1 MSAALKI
8 LHSYKVYR
16 PDVDGGIP
24 FAIATLSKPS
34 RAGVENEILVAR
46 LKGFSRNYAMD
57 GVPVRAVSSFGTVFS
72 TPAAPSYPFALIDR
86 AKSNDI
92 LVHHAPFPIVDLA
105 VPYLAKN
112 KPLIV
117 YWHAE
122 IIGRSFL
129 TKLLSSSIRRT
140 LKRADRIVVADQSTI
155 DGSPFLPP
163 FASKCTIAPYGIDVD
178 SWATCTE
185 EEAIEAARLRQKHPR
200 MILAI
205 GRLVPYK
212 GYDVLLRA
220 LRDIDGHVV
229 IIGEGP
235 LGEDLRRI
243 AAEAGVTDR
252 VTFAGR
258 VSRSN
263 IKAYLHAAKV
273 FAFPSVTRAEAFG
286 IVQLEAMAAGLP
298 IVNTSLTTAVPT
310 IARHEQEGLTVA
322 PHDVHGL
329 AAALSRILDDAPLA
343 RRLGDAG
350 KARVYAE
357 YSQERYVARME
368 DVYQD
373 VVRRRTLNSMQDT
386 TGCR

>member
-1 MSAALKI
+1 MSSPLKI

-24 FAIATLSKPS
+24 FAIATLSKLS
-34 RAGVENEILVAR
+34 RAGVKNEILVAR
-46 LKGFSRNYAMD
+46 LKGLSRKYAMD
-57 GVPVRAVSSFGTVFS
+57 GVPVRAVSSFGTLFS
-72 TPAAPSYPFALIDR
+72 TPAAPTYPFALLSR

-92 LVHHAPFPIVDLA
+92 LVHHAPFPIVDIA
-105 VPYLAKN
+105 VPYLSKC

-122 IIGRSFL
+122 IVGRSFL
-129 TKLLSSSIRRT
+129 MKLLTSAILRT
-140 LKRADRIVVADQSTI
+140 LARADRIVVADQTNI
-155 DGSPFLPP
+155 DGSPFLSS
-163 FASKCTIAPYGIDVD
+163 FARKCAIVPYGIDVD
-178 SWATCTE
+178 HWATCTE
-185 EEAIEAARLRQKHPR
+185 HEAIEAARLRQKHPR

-205 GRLVPYK
+205 GRLVTYK
-212 GYDVLLRA
+212 GFDVLLRA

-235 LGEDLRRI
+235 LGEDLQRI
-243 AAEAGVTDR
+243 AAEAGVADR

-258 VSRSN
+258 MSASN
-263 IKAYLHAAKV
+263 IKAYLHAARV
-273 FAFPSVTRAEAFG
+273 FAFPSITRAEAFG

-298 IVNTSLTTAVPT
+298 IVNTSLTTAVPN
-310 IARHEQEGLTVA
+310 IARHEQEALTVA

-329 AAALSRILDDAPLA
+329 AAALRRILDDAPLA
-343 RRLGDAG
+343 RRLGENG
-350 KARVYAE
+350 KTRVYAE
-357 YSQERYVARME
+357 YSQERYVSRME

-373 VVRRRTLNSMQDT
+373 VVQQRTLNRMQDA

>member
-24 FAIATLSKPS
+24 FVIATLSGPS
-34 RAGVENEILVAR
+34 RAGVENQILVAR
-46 LKGFSRNYAMD
+46 LKGMARNYALD
-57 GVPVRAVSSFGTVFS
+57 GVPVIAVSSLGTIFS
-72 TPAAPSYPFALIDR
+72 TPAAPTYPFALIDR
-86 AKSNDI
+86 ARSNDI
-92 LVHHAPFPIVDLA
+92 VVHHAPFPIVDLA
-105 VPYLAKN
+105 VPYLAKD

-122 IIGRSFL
+122 IIGRAFL
-129 TKLLSSSIRRT
+129 TKLLSGAIRRT
-140 LKRADRIVVADQSTI
+140 LERADRIVVADQSTI

-163 FASKCTIAPYGIDVD
+163 FADKCTIAPYGIDVD
-178 SWATCTE
+178 SWAVCNEPETT
-185 EEAIEAARLRQKHPR
+185 EAARLRQLHPR
-200 MILAI
+200 MILAT

-235 LGEDLRRI
+235 LEGELWRI
-243 AAEAGVTDR
+243 AAEAGVADR

-258 VSRSN
+258 ISRSQ
-263 IKAYLHAAKV
+263 IKSYLHAARV

-322 PHDVHGL
+322 PHDTHGL
-329 AAALSRILDDAPLA
+329 AAALTRILDDAPLA

-350 KARVYAE
+350 RARVDAE
-357 YSQERYVARME
+357 YSQERFVARME
-368 DVYQD
+368 DVYRD
-373 VVRRRTLNSMQDT
+373 VIRRRAVNMQDT
-386 TGCR
+386 PRCQ

>member
-46 LKGFSRNYAMD
+46 LHGLARNYALD

-72 TPAAPSYPFALIDR
+72 TPAAPTYPFALIDR
-86 AKSNDI
+86 ARFNDI
-92 LVHHAPFPIVDLA
+92 VVHHAPFPIVDLA
-105 VPYLAKN
+105 VPYLAKD

-122 IIGRSFL
+122 IIGRAFL
-129 TKLLSSSIRRT
+129 TKLLSGAIRRT
-140 LKRADRIVVADQSTI
+140 LERADHIVVADQSTI
-155 DGSPFLPP
+155 EGSPFLPP
-163 FASKCTIAPYGIDVD
+163 FADKCTIAPYGIDVC
-178 SWATCTE
+178 SWAECTDAE
-185 EEAIEAARLRQKHPR
+185 TSDAARLRKLHPR
-200 MILAI
+200 LILAT

-220 LRDIDGHVV
+220 LRDVDGHVV

-235 LGEDLRRI
+235 LDDELRRI
-243 AAEAGVTDR
+243 AAEAGVADR

-258 VSRSN
+258 VSHSQ
-263 IKAYLHAAKV
+263 IKSYLHAARV

-310 IARHEQEGLTVA
+310 IARHEQEGLTVV
-322 PHDVHGL
+322 PHDAQGL
-329 AAALSRILDDAPLA
+329 AAALTRILNDAPLA

-350 KARVYAE
+350 RARVDAE
-357 YSQERYVARME
+357 YSQERFVARME
-368 DVYQD
+368 DVYRD
-373 VVRRRTLNSMQDT
+373 VVQRRAANMQDIP
-386 TGCR
+386 GCR

>member
-34 RAGVENEILVAR
+34 RAGVQNEILVAR

-72 TPAAPSYPFALIDR
+72 TPAAPTFPFALIDR

-112 KPLIV
+112 KPLVV

-140 LKRADRIVVADQSTI
+140 LERADRIVVADQSTI
-155 DGSPFLPP
+155 DGSLFLPP

-185 EEAIEAARLRQKHPR
+185 DETIEASRLRQQYSR

-235 LGEDLRRI
+235 LREDLQQI
-243 AAEAGVTDR
+243 AAESGVTDR

-258 VSRSN
+258 VDRSN

-273 FAFPSVTRAEAFG
+273 LAFPSVTRAEAFG

-310 IARHEQEGLTVA
+310 IARHGQEGLTVA
-322 PHDVHGL
+322 PHDARGL
-329 AAALSRILDDAPLA
+329 AAALSRILDDAPMA
-343 RRLGDAG
+343 RRLGHAG

-368 DVYQD
+368 DVYRD
-373 VVRRRTLNSMQDT
+373 VVRQRALNNMQDT